1 MNVEGLLKWK
11 SQAQKL
17 LPLWLE
23 PYLKTGCSLIDNE
36 GQAAAVQPNLFKLF
50 DSDSERE
57 TEADGFRKLFRAGC
71 KWGAER
77 LSELD

>member
-50 DSDSERE
+50 DSDSEQE
-57 TEADGFRKLFRAGC
+57 TEADGFRKIIPCGL
-71 KWGAER
+71 
-77 LSELD
+77 